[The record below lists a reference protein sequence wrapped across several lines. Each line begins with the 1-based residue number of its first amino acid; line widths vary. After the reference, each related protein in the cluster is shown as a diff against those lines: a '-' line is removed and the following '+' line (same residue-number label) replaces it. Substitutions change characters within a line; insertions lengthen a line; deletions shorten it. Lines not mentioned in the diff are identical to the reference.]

1 MNSEENQECKL
12 LGAQRERMSP
22 AESYLGSSWRNMKK
36 KMVTRE
42 HRLTTDT
49 NCIAVWAGF
58 KKKRPK
64 LIEAEYQEMYFQL

>member
-1 MNSEENQECKL
+1 MNSRENQECKL
-12 LGAQRERMSP
+12 LGAPRERMSP

-49 NCIAVWAGF
+49 NCIAVLAGL
-58 KKKRPK
+58 KKKK
-64 LIEAEYQEMYFQL
+64 GQS